1 MTGPAQRLAHRL
13 PFYYGWVVLYSAA
26 TTQVVR
32 NSAASLTIAVFM
44 IPLSDDLG
52 WSRTLIAGAA
62 SVGGL
67 VASGVSPLV
76 GWLVDRYGAR
86 QVLAASVFIMGLSTI
101 ALAWATVPVA
111 FYIAYGIS
119 RVIFASPVP
128 IGASVVVSRWL
139 CGCGAVLTEFFSPP
153 TPSA

>member
-13 PFYYGWVVLYSAA
+13 PFYYGWVVLYFAA

-44 IPLSDDLG
+44 IPLADDL
-52 WSRTLIAGAA
+52 
-62 SVGGL
+62 
-67 VASGVSPLV
+67 

-128 IGASVVVSRWL
+128 IGASVVVSRWFVRMRGKPSL
-139 CGCGAVLTEFFSPP
+139 HLSFKCGNGLLSGAQSVLMT
-153 TPSA
+153 